1 MKIHFLWNTLKKIK
15 KIHMDCFYYNFMVLV
30 NVTICDLGIKEAI
43 FFTFHDN
50 CYSIY
55 RPLPFEKLLI

>member
-1 MKIHFLWNTLKKIK
+1 
-15 KIHMDCFYYNFMVLV
+15 MDCFYYNFMVLV

-50 CYSIY
+50 CDSIY